1 MYMSAEYTRLIIR
14 QGLEPERQDVVFRS
28 GEPAYTTDYKR
39 LFIGDNN
46 TPGGLP
52 VGMKFLGF
60 CTFDDSSNNVENVN
74 PGYTGDILFENNTN
88 LLYIL
93 SGDDYKNKNNYYP
106 INKTPVPDNQVI
118 YNNNG
123 RLSILPRSL
132 NFNFFAGFSIGRG
145 LEKFNDLT
153 LRLKQPGRGLDFD
166 SGGNLIV
173 KVGGVD
179 NGLLS
184 SMDKDTV
191 KARLGQSG
199 SPGDITLRELA
210 NAISSFIAESTSIGA
225 VGVPVGTILDFG
237 GAVEQIPGGYLVCD
251 GREYSKTEY
260 PVLAQ
265 VLRDTWGVS
274 SDTTFTVPNLMQ
286 RTTVGAGQ
294 NYFTGTSGINTTV
307 GSYGGTFSVE
317 LQRSQIPRH
326 NHEFRIDL
334 PLDTEVPAISGSQT
348 KPVWGFT
355 DGGPDIGKFGSIFGQ
370 AHSNLQ
376 PSAVVLK
383 IIRAK

>member
-1 MYMSAEYTRLIIR
+1 MSAEYTRLIIR
-14 QGLEPERQDVVFRS
+14 QGLEDERQGVVFRN

-39 LFIGDNN
+39 LFIGDDL
-46 TPGGLP
+46 TPGGIP

-60 CTFDDSSNNVENVN
+60 CTFDDNSNNVENVN
-74 PGYTGDILFENNTN
+74 PGYTGDIIFENNTN
-88 LLYIL
+88 LLYVL
-93 SGDDYKNKNNYYP
+93 SGDDFRNKNNYFA
-106 INKTPVPDNQVI
+106 INKTPVPDNAVI
-118 YNNNG
+118 FNNNG
-123 RLSILPRSL
+123 KLSVLPRSL
-132 NFNFFAGFSIGRG
+132 NFNYFANFSIGRG

-153 LRLKQPGRGLDFD
+153 LRLKQPGIGLDFD
-166 SGGNLIV
+166 TGGNLSI

-179 NGLLS
+179 NSLLA

-191 KARLGQSG
+191 KARLGNAG

-210 NAISSFIAESTSIGA
+210 NAISSFIAESTSVGS

-237 GAVEQIPGGYLVCD
+237 GTESEIPGGYLVCD
-251 GREYSKTEY
+251 GKEYLKSEY
-260 PVLAQ
+260 PILALVLKS
-265 VLRDTWGVS
+265 TWGVA

-286 RTTVGAGQ
+286 RTTIGAGE
-294 NYFTGTSGINTTV
+294 NYFTGTSGINTNV

-326 NHEFRIDL
+326 NHEFRINL
-334 PLDTEVPAISGSQT
+334 PFDTELPAVSGTQSR
-348 KPVWGFT
+348 PVWGFT